1 MRLNLSSERPI
12 NKQAVFRF
20 YLLQIEAE
28 TTFYSIS
35 KVTKYQKKLIG
46 RLNLVAFVSVSI
58 SNFAKVFTNPGPLTL
73 CKK

>member
-58 SNFAKVFTNPGPLTL
+58 SNFAKVLTNPGPLTL